1 MHFLALILA
10 ALVTVSPGE
19 TSSGAAAGE
28 IAAVRLKS
36 TSSTELELSM
46 IESYTEFTNVYDEVV
61 TYEPAFALTYTNYDG
76 QAAISTN
83 VLGYV
88 DYDYFRTEGGVSK
101 IIAGPTR
108 FDLAIT
114 NLVEVGEAPATTV
127 TVTNSIISA
136 TVDGITTLNPT
147 NVWWFGGGS
156 FLLTPEDASAQADI
170 IIK

>member
-1 MHFLALILA
+1 MLSSLILA

-19 TSSGAAAGE
+19 TPSGAAAGE
-28 IAAVRLKS
+28 IAAVRLKA

-46 IESYTEFTNVYDEVV
+46 IESFTQFTNVYDEVV

-83 VLGYV
+83 VLGYL
-88 DYDYFRTEGGVSK
+88 DYDYFRTDSGASK

-108 FDLAIT
+108 FDLAVT

-127 TVTNSIISA
+127 TVTNAIISA

-156 FLLTPEDASAQADI
+156 FLLTPADASAQADI
-170 IIK
+170 LIK

>member
-1 MHFLALILA
+1 MHFCALILA

-19 TSSGAAAGE
+19 TPSGAAAGE
-28 IAAVRLKS
+28 IAAVRFKS

-46 IESYTEFTNVYDEVV
+46 IESFTEFTNVYDEVV

-88 DYDYFRTEGGVSK
+88 DYDDFKTESGVSK

-108 FDLAIT
+108 FDLAVT
-114 NLVEVGEAPATTV
+114 NLVQVGEAPGPTV
-127 TVTNSIISA
+127 TATNSIISA
-136 TVDGITTLNPT
+136 TVDGITTLSPT